1 MITASSYSHMVLGSE
16 SRVDGEGYRVPVEGF
31 CFVEAGDYPVGGENH
46 TVFVKRF
53 LIGRTPVTNRQFGR
67 YLEATQR
74 SDPHRSDWALSEI
87 FCDLPAVD
95 VSWRE
100 ARAYCEWFGNAHGV
114 SCGLPTSVEWE
125 AAARGK
131 QGLLFPWGMT
141 FEPGRCLSLDEHS
154 PGPIPVGSFESG
166 ASPCG
171 ALDMV
176 GLVWQWT
183 ETLEASGE
191 AVLRGGSWMD
201 AAWGLRNNRLLLS
214 DPDRRAF
221 NTGFRICIRN
231 IIEGRDG

>member
-1 MITASSYSHMVLGSE
+1 
-16 SRVDGEGYRVPVEGF
+16 
-31 CFVEAGDYPVGGENH
+31 
-46 TVFVKRF
+46 
-53 LIGRTPVTNRQFGR
+53 
-67 YLEATQR
+67 
-74 SDPHRSDWALSEI
+74 
-87 FCDLPAVD
+87 
-95 VSWRE
+95 
-100 ARAYCEWFGNAHGV
+100 
-114 SCGLPTSVEWE
+114 
-125 AAARGK
+125 
-131 QGLLFPWGMT
+131 MT

-191 AVLRGGSWMD
+191 AVLKGGSWMD
-201 AAWGLRNNRLLLS
+201 AAWGLRNNRFLLS

-231 IIEGRDG
+231 IIEGRKG

>member
-1 MITASSYSHMVLGSE
+1 MLPEAE
-16 SRVDGEGYRVPVEGF
+16 SKAHGTGPPGLIDGF
-31 CFVEAGDYPVGGENH
+31 CFVEGGNYLVGGENDSA
-46 TVFVKRF
+46 FVEEF
-53 LIGRTPVTNRQFGR
+53 LIGKTPITNREYAG
-67 YLEATQR
+67 YLENALCIDARR
-74 SDPHRSDWALSEI
+74 SALALSEI

-95 VSWRE
+95 VSWHE
-100 ARAYCEWFGNAHGV
+100 AKAYCDWFGDSQGV
-114 SCGLPTSVEWE
+114 SCGLPTAIEWE

-131 QGLLFPWGMT
+131 QGLLFPWGMA

-154 PGPIPVGSFESG
+154 PGPVPVGSFVSG

-191 AVLRGGSWMD
+191 AVLKGGSWMD
-201 AAWGLRNNRLLLS
+201 AAWGLRNNRFLLT
-214 DPDRRAF
+214 DRDRRTF

-231 IIEGRDG
+231 FSQGRNG